1 MIAHHL
7 APYIIV
13 SALLFAIGLTGFIL
27 RRNLIIM
34 FLSTEVMFQAII
46 ILAVA
51 FGRLHNNLTGQTF
64 ALLLLI
70 VAAAEAGVGLALVIV
85 VFRRRESLDPEQL
98 TELKG

>member
-1 MIAHHL
+1 MIAHQL
-7 APYIIV
+7 LSYIV
-13 SALLFAIGLTGFIL
+13 LSAVLFAVGLAGFLL

-46 ILAVA
+46 VLAVA
-51 FGRLHNNLTGQTF
+51 FGRLHNDLTGQTF

-70 VAAAEAGVGLALVIV
+70 VAAAEAAVGLALVIV
-85 VFRRRESLDPEQL
+85 VFRRRQTLDTEQL